1 MGECINCGSECGE
14 ESAYCPFCDELHDVI
29 ESGDRAMSNA
39 DRRQFLSEEDETRVA
54 MADLAYERL
63 TERRGAYSEIP
74 IGEGCTWKK
83 GFAA

>member
-29 ESGDRAMSNA
+29 ESGDLTLSAI
-39 DRRQFLSEEDETRVA
+39 DRRDLSEDDERRVC
-54 MADLAYERL
+54 MADVAYERL
-63 TERRGAYSEIP
+63 TERRGAYSDIP
-74 IGEGCTWKK
+74 LGDGNTWRK